1 MHRKYVRII
10 LLTIA
15 ISACSLFTGCLSC
28 NTKQNPE
35 QLREKTAEATAEL
48 KQDAKAVAQGVRE
61 GWSRNNPLDINKA
74 SREQLTSLPGLT
86 PERADHVIE
95 QRPYNDAHE
104 LVTRHVISEAEYDR
118 IRDRITARK

>member
-1 MHRKYVRII
+1 MHRKNVRN
-10 LLTIA
+10 TAFAIA
-15 ISACSLFTGCLSC
+15 IIFSWFCTGCLSC

-74 SREQLTSLPGLT
+74 SREQLTSLPGIT
-86 PERADHVIE
+86 PERADRVIE
-95 QRPYNDAHE
+95 QRPYNETHE
-104 LVTRHVISEAEYDR
+104 LVSRHVISEAEYER
-118 IRDRITARK
+118 ISDRITAKK